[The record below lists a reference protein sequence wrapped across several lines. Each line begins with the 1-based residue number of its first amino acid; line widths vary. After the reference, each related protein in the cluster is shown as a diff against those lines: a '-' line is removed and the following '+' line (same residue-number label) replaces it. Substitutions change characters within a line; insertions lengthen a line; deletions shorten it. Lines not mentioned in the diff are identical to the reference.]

1 MQTTLEV
8 RWFLQGIPPAAVQ
21 HWFKFESPGQLLTSE
36 AEIRKDL
43 YAYGD
48 LDGYVD
54 KFKEFVPDLTKEA
67 INLKL
72 REGNLE
78 LKLRESQFGIETF
91 TREDDR
97 SIWSGRVEQWCKFPQ
112 ELEAGFV
119 EQIDIDWIPVYKKRW
134 QKSDRGVEGELTQ
147 LEINGCAWW
156 SIAFEMTR
164 KPNDVRAE
172 SQFHEVVEQAA
183 KTYRGPELLAAN
195 SCGYVHWL
203 YKLVTSQNYTN

>member
-8 RWFLQGIPPAAVQ
+8 RWFLKGIPPAAVQ
-21 HWFKFESPGQLLTSE
+21 HWFKFEYTGGLLTPE

-43 YAYGD
+43 YASGN
-48 LDGYVD
+48 LDGYVAR
-54 KFKEFVPDLTKEA
+54 FKEFTPNLTKEA
-67 INLKL
+67 INLKF

-78 LKLRESQFGIETF
+78 LKLREEQFGIESF
-91 TREDDR
+91 ANKYDC
-97 SIWSGRVEQWCKFPQ
+97 SIWSGRVEQWCKLPQ
-112 ELEAGFV
+112 DLEAGFV

-134 QKSDRGVEGELTQ
+134 QKSNRGVEGELTQ

-156 SIAFEMTR
+156 SIAFEMR
-164 KPNDVRAE
+164 LERNDVRAE

-195 SCGYVHWL
+195 SCGYVHWPHG
-203 YKLVTSQNYTN
+203 VTKNLKVR